1 MKVLER
7 DKFQIKAT
15 HDGMDFILFRK
26 AIAMG
31 NETIGVYMDRKG
43 DNRIVLRNT
52 QYGQIALRAVSGVDV
67 QSAKCVADQIDY
79 AMQMIGKNTG
89 RGVMF
94 GKFYFYAFA
103 AELMGIIINERG
115 KAMPDD
121 QLEDCQA
128 FIDSMW
134 ESHLAECQ

>member
-1 MKVLER
+1 MRILER

-15 HDGMDFILFRK
+15 HDGMDFTLFRK
-26 AIAMG
+26 AIANG
-31 NETIGVYMDRKG
+31 SETIGVYLARNG

-52 QYGQIALRAVSGVDV
+52 LHGRLALNAVAGVDT
-67 QSAKCVADQIDY
+67 QGERDVADQIDY

-103 AELMGIIINERG
+103 AELMGILVNERG

-121 QLEDCQA
+121 QADDCQK
-128 FIDSMW
+128 FINHMW